1 MNKKSAR
8 IVSAIIVFTLFS
20 GISSSFAAWRPL
32 VPGDHVID
40 SQRLQDSIRV
50 TAQKIAEYQSRIE
63 QLKNK
68 ILLSSGIKGLEDRIS
83 AAIDDYSKTLD
94 GRSLIFNPLALLS
107 DSIFRTPA
115 TDDQII
121 KPSESNYFQKERLTE
136 TMYANQDALQRY
148 QYTAGLSGKR
158 LETAADILSTDTSG
172 IVGTIQQS
180 AALSSLAA
188 INENDETRMI
198 AADVIRQIEADE
210 QEYAQERLEREITQL
225 GMFYEYDPYED
236 SAYEK
241 ASAKSF
247 GFLSTR
253 DLGNK

>member
-68 ILLSSGIKGLEDRIS
+68 ILLNSGIKGLEERIS

-94 GRSLIFNPLALLS
+94 GRSLIFNPFDLLPE
-107 DSIFRTPA
+107 SIFRVPA
-115 TDDQII
+115 TDKQITR
-121 KPSESNYFQKERLTE
+121 PFESNDFQKERLTE
-136 TMYANQDALQRY
+136 SMYANQDALRQY
-148 QYTAGLSGKR
+148 QQTAGLSGKR
-158 LETAADILSTDTSG
+158 LETAADILNTETSG
-172 IVGTIQQS
+172 IVGTMQKS
-180 AALSSLAA
+180 AALSSLAT

-198 AADVIRQIEADE
+198 AADVIRQIESDE
-210 QEYAQERLEREITQL
+210 QEYAQERLEREMAQF
-225 GMFYEYDPYED
+225 GMFYEYDPYD
-236 SAYEK
+236 SSVYEQA
-241 ASAKSF
+241 ASKSF

-253 DLGNK
+253 DLGDT